1 MDHDGIVSVV
11 VPVFNEEA
19 NIQPLYER
27 MVHVAR
33 RLEPLDLEL
42 LFVDDG
48 STDDSVPRMSALAA
62 RDPRVR
68 LIKLARNFGH
78 QLAITAGLDHAKGD
92 CVVVIDADL
101 QDPPEVIPRMVER
114 WQEGYDVVYGVRER
128 RKGEGTMK
136 LWTAKLF
143 YRLLRRMTKVEIPVD
158 VGDFRLLSRR
168 AAAEL
173 RGMREQDRFVRGLVS
188 WIGLRQTGV
197 EYVREARHAG
207 ETKYPYRRM
216 LKFALDGITSFSV
229 VPLRLA
235 TWLGYAASAFA
246 FVYLLSVFV
255 QKWMGATV
263 EGWATIM
270 VAMLFLGGIQL
281 ICLGIMGE
289 YIGRIFTEIKGRPL
303 YIVDQV
309 VAQESG
315 GGAAVARPDTAATS
329 PSRTATGDAEPGPSD
344 RGRPRPDLESVG

>member
-1 MDHDGIVSVV
+1 MHRDGVVSVV

-27 MVHVAR
+27 MDQVAR
-33 RLEPLDLEL
+33 RLAPLDLEL

-48 STDDSVPRMSALAA
+48 STDDSVPRMSALAEK
-62 RDPRVR
+62 DPRVR
-68 LIKLARNFGH
+68 VIKLARNFGH
-78 QLAITAGLDHAKGD
+78 QLAITAGLDHAQGD
-92 CVVVIDADL
+92 CVIVIDADL

-114 WQEGYDVVYGVRER
+114 WQDGFDVVYGVRER
-128 RKGEGTMK
+128 RDGEGAMK
-136 LWTAKLF
+136 RWTAKVF

-216 LKFALDGITSFSV
+216 LKFALDGITSFSI

-235 TWLGYAASAFA
+235 TWLGYAASGFA

-303 YIVDQV
+303 YVVDEV
-309 VAQESG
+309 VASG
-315 GGAAVARPDTAATS
+315 AGDRPGVEPDRHAA
-329 PSRTATGDAEPGPSD
+329 E
-344 RGRPRPDLESVG
+344 RGSTDLESVG